1 MRKLRIVD
9 RVAAVRLMAEEYRK
23 IQDTGEKVLNF
34 IRVAEEMRDAINKK
48 LRVKTL
54 YTDMLSIDELAR
66 RFDVSISEVMRRLTD
81 EDLAKLTGQRHVATE
96 ITKKLGEA
104 LDLGKCTREEAWRLL
119 SEELARHEVEEETEE
134 KI

>member
-1 MRKLRIVD
+1 VRKLRIVD